1 MDEIG
6 KVREVEIAGVLTL
19 ITLPVESACEVID
32 EKRREEKQLIQYSLL
47 SLGSKIKHLT
57 FKHWGRLS
65 CRGYNGGR
73 RA

>member
-32 EKRREEKQLIQYSLL
+32 EKRREAVDSVFTAE
-47 SLGSKIKHLT
+47 
-57 FKHWGRLS
+57 FR
-65 CRGYNGGR
+65 
-73 RA
+73 